1 MHHELGFLTKPG
13 TAVGRPEG
21 RGLDQRVHRW
31 GRGLEGVR
39 TGEEVL
45 LASEPYVV
53 GRAGAISGRLFY
65 N

>member
-1 MHHELGFLTKPG
+1 MHPEFGFLTKPG

-21 RGLDQRVHRW
+21 RERDQHVYRW
-31 GRGLEGVR
+31 GRGPEGAR

-45 LASEPYVV
+45 LAREPYVV
-53 GRAGAISGRLFY
+53 GRAGAIPGRISY